1 MTVPDS
7 SYSAW
12 HLSMTFCQDF
22 DPHGSGSITTCST
35 MLIDLE
41 YAHESNTVTKYDK
54 TVFIWIPHH
63 QTSGLGQ
70 FSCNVWGLKASVK
83 GNTLRHEES
92 RFTYGLSNFP
102 FHFWQKKP
110 CACTDTDTQPT
121 DLIWSIALSPSSTQ
135 LVQHFWRCWICL
147 SRNTS
152 DKICEAYLVYN
163 NCIGDQLQSIPILC
177 MAEYYGVAHATNQF
191 QTPSYIPG
199 VFFFLYMY

>member
-1 MTVPDS
+1 MMQWLFPTHPTPLGIFQWH
-7 SYSAW
+7 SA
-12 HLSMTFCQDF
+12 QDF

-92 RFTYGLSNFP
+92 PSHTGSPIFLSIFDRRSHALIPIPN
-102 FHFWQKKP
+102 
-110 CACTDTDTQPT
+110 QPT
-121 DLIWSIALSPSSTQ
+121 DLIRSIALSPSSTQ

-152 DKICEAYLVYN
+152 DKIWHSWSTTALGTYN
-163 NCIGDQLQSIPILC
+163 Q
-177 MAEYYGVAHATNQF
+177 
-191 QTPSYIPG
+191 
-199 VFFFLYMY
+199 